1 MIKYSQF
8 RNRSYLIQIKK
19 ENILKNIGR
28 PSSDINK
35 NGGAHDHNDELAHNI
50 ETYINLNIFS

>member
-1 MIKYSQF
+1 M
-8 RNRSYLIQIKK
+8 
-19 ENILKNIGR
+19 

-50 ETYINLNIFS
+50 KTYDNLNIFG